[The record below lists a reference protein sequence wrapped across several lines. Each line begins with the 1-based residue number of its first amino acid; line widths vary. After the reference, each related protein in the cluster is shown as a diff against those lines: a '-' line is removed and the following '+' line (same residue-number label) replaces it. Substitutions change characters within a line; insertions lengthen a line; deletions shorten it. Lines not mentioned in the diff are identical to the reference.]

1 MKLGDFLKT
10 LAGKLNLQNDQALV
24 ALLARPELADQEID
38 DSLANPL
45 NNGLMSLD
53 GAKNN
58 TLVKTHFTSQALNGV
73 DTELMS
79 AVTELELGDDAI
91 AQFQGEKNTYNK
103 LRLFKEKVKEIKS
116 KKVET
121 NDQSKKAEYEK
132 QITEL
137 NTKMATLIGDSKKGL
152 SDMTATHSKE
162 IVDFMIQFSLQD
174 KPYANKD
181 MAPKVNMMIARSLLD
196 EALASSGAVLVR
208 DGNSLKLKQ
217 ASSPDLDF
225 YDKDHKPISYED
237 FATKILA
244 DNKLLQVSTPPGT
257 HPGTP
262 PGFGQ
267 RVAIPGLPAPV
278 NTAKMDSALAS
289 SMADLTQQ

>member
-24 ALLARPELADQEID
+24 NLLARPELADQEID

-79 AVTELELGDDAI
+79 AVTELELGDDVI
-91 AQFQGEKNTYNK
+91 AQFQGEKNTFNK
-103 LRLFKEKVKEIKS
+103 LRIFKEQVKAIKS
-116 KKVET
+116 KKVDT
-121 NDQSKKAEYEK
+121 NDTAKKAEYER
-132 QITEL
+132 QIGEL

-225 YDKDHKPISYED
+225 YDKDHKAISYDD

-244 DNKLLQVSTPPGT
+244 DNKLLQVSTPTDKTVPL
-257 HPGTP
+257 

-267 RVAIPGLPAPV
+267 RVTVSGQPAPV

>member
-244 DNKLLQVSTPPGT
+244 DNKLLQVSTPTDKTVPI
-257 HPGTP
+257 
-262 PGFGQ
+262 PGFAQ
-267 RVAIPGLPAPV
+267 RVVVPGAAPV
-278 NTAKMDSALAS
+278 NTAKMDAALAG
-289 SMADLTQQ
+289 SMADLTQ